1 MALPLEREAYTEPR
15 CPLSPPARAGS
26 QGHSI
31 PRNRVLE
38 KLDQYLARRDYP
50 GAERHLVY
58 WLEEARQNGD
68 EEGAFLVLNELMGLY
83 RKLNREE
90 EAIACAQEALALSHS
105 LDLDKGPSGAT
116 CLVNAAT
123 VLEAFGRY
131 DAALSHFEAAQELY
145 EALLPANDPRLGG
158 LYNNMGLCLSAL
170 GRYEEALCLYRR
182 AMAIME
188 TAPYGPWEQAVTC
201 LNMANTLEKQKGLEA
216 GAEEIEALMEEAWTR
231 LDLPSP
237 VRDGYHAFVCE
248 KCAPTF
254 SYYGYFAYA
263 GELKKRSEELYAGA

>member
-90 EAIACAQEALALSHS
+90 EAIACAQEALALSF
-105 LDLDKGPSGAT
+105 SGS
-116 CLVNAAT
+116 
-123 VLEAFGRY
+123 G
-131 DAALSHFEAAQELY
+131 
-145 EALLPANDPRLGG
+145 
-158 LYNNMGLCLSAL
+158 
-170 GRYEEALCLYRR
+170 
-182 AMAIME
+182 
-188 TAPYGPWEQAVTC
+188 
-201 LNMANTLEKQKGLEA
+201 
-216 GAEEIEALMEEAWTR
+216 
-231 LDLPSP
+231 
-237 VRDGYHAFVCE
+237 
-248 KCAPTF
+248 
-254 SYYGYFAYA
+254 
-263 GELKKRSEELYAGA
+263 